1 MDQAL
6 LEILVNDIRIIK
18 WLAVA
23 MLVIFIIC
31 LISIILIA
39 ALIKKNTEDH
49 FFNGYRDKA
58 SDLLDRND
66 IEGVIK
72 LSEEKLKEYP
82 YDLYAHWYL
91 AQAYYR
97 KKEWHKALEEFNLIS
112 DISPSWREDYIDPY
126 VYEVKEKLKNS
137 KPEIVK
143 K

>member
-1 MDQAL
+1 MDPAL
-6 LEILVNDIRIIK
+6 LENLVQDIQIIK
-18 WLAVA
+18 WLIAA
-23 MLVIFIIC
+23 MLIVFLVCVIS
-31 LISIILIA
+31 LIFMVFLIR
-39 ALIKKNTEDH
+39 KNSEDH
-49 FFNGYRDKA
+49 FFDGFRDKA
-58 SDLLDRND
+58 GDLLDKND
-66 IEGVIK
+66 LEEVIR
-72 LSEEKLKEYP
+72 LSEKKLKEYP